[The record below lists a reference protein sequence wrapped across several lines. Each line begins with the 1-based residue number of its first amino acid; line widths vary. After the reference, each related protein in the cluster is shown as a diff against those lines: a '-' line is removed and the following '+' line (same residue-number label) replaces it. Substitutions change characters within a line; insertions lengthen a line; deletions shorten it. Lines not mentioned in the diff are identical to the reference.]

1 MISPRRVR
9 LTSGRAGY
17 IDVIHIGT
25 NTYGKYQASV
35 TLYDAEN
42 FSFEDANPNHTY
54 ALQPLVLKTLNSIG
68 NTDYINGLSPDIVI
82 DEQTGNLGILG
93 DVNEPLL
100 ALALQQILLDRKV
113 IELTE
118 PIELIDDSNKFELLD
133 KEMYID
139 MKNVFLVKK

>member
-1 MISPRRVR
+1 MFGAR
-9 LTSGRAGY
+9 LS
-17 IDVIHIGT
+17 
-25 NTYGKYQASV
+25 Q
-35 TLYDAEN
+35 DAR
-42 FSFEDANPNHTY
+42 
-54 ALQPLVLKTLNSIG
+54 
-68 NTDYINGLSPDIVI
+68 LSLHDQLPDIVI

-113 IELTE
+113 IKLIE

-139 MKNVFLVKK
+139 MKNVFLIKK